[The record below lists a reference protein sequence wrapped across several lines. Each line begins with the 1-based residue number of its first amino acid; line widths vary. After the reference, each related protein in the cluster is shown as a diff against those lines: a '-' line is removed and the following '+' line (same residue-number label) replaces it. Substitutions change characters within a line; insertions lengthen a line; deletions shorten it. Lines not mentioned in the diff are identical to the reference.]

1 MRLRRTLLRWPL
13 RALEPSEP
21 ALPTR
26 YWIAV
31 GALAALTLGW
41 AALRMPGGVSMPLGL
56 AMITIAAFVW
66 TLAAARRRRRAPP
79 PGHIEANDGG
89 IHRVTPDGQTSLA
102 RWGSPFGVTLL
113 ACYDRSTALLAFTTP
128 DQTRY
133 VPISLDERDETTDAA
148 LADISAL
155 ADLDLIDGLGRGPAL
170 SAADAKALLDVVG
183 EQDREALGR
192 AFLSDPR
199 GQAITIT
206 REEIR
211 VGDDRFD
218 FASPLEWR
226 PVMFH
231 EATGQTAALYQA
243 TRLSQD
249 GREIVLVAPMP
260 ASIVPREIGA
270 RQAPSK
276 LRRALMRDLRLL
288 QAPTESPPERSLRVA
303 IDRPFMLAVRRALS
317 DAPMAARVSI
327 EPPKPSSEQSGAAP

>member
-1 MRLRRTLLRWPL
+1 M
-13 RALEPSEP
+13 
-21 ALPTR
+21 
-26 YWIAV
+26 
-31 GALAALTLGW
+31 
-41 AALRMPGGVSMPLGL
+41 
-56 AMITIAAFVW
+56 
-66 TLAAARRRRRAPP
+66 
-79 PGHIEANDGG
+79 
-89 IHRVTPDGQTSLA
+89 
-102 RWGSPFGVTLL
+102 
-113 ACYDRSTALLAFTTP
+113 
-128 DQTRY
+128 
-133 VPISLDERDETTDAA
+133 
-148 LADISAL
+148 
-155 ADLDLIDGLGRGPAL
+155 
-170 SAADAKALLDVVG
+170 VG

-199 GQAITIT
+199 GQAITIS

-276 LRRALMRDLRLL
+276 LRRALMRRY
-288 QAPTESPPERSLRVA
+288 PRHPWPEDPRVA
-303 IDRPFMLAVRRALS
+303 PPPRPRDGGRR
-317 DAPMAARVSI
+317 RR
-327 EPPKPSSEQSGAAP
+327 

>member
-21 ALPTR
+21 ALPAR

-128 DQTRY
+128 DHTAY
-133 VPISLDERDETTDAA
+133 WFE
-148 LADISAL
+148 LAS
-155 ADLDLIDGLGRGPAL
+155 
-170 SAADAKALLDVVG
+170 
-183 EQDREALGR
+183 DRATSR
-192 AFLSDPR
+192 
-199 GQAITIT
+199 
-206 REEIR
+206 
-211 VGDDRFD
+211 
-218 FASPLEWR
+218 SPS
-226 PVMFH
+226 
-231 EATGQTAALYQA
+231 TSA
-243 TRLSQD
+243 TRRPTRRSPTS
-249 GREIVLVAPMP
+249 RRWPT
-260 ASIVPREIGA
+260 SI
-270 RQAPSK
+270 
-276 LRRALMRDLRLL
+276 
-288 QAPTESPPERSLRVA
+288 
-303 IDRPFMLAVRRALS
+303 
-317 DAPMAARVSI
+317 
-327 EPPKPSSEQSGAAP
+327 